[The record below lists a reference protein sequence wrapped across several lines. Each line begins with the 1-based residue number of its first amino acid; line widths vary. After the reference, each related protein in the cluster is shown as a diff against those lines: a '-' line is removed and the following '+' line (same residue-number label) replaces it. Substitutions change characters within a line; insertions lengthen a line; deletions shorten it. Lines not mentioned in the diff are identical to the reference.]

1 MSISF
6 VKIEIVIA
14 FLDKTFQSSYNF
26 LKLYCRRYRT
36 MGVELTIAD
45 SSVLTT
51 EEQADLSKRIDALIA
66 AHKNNRQE
74 INRLV
79 FESVSA
85 MTTGED
91 YERQLSN
98 KRGLR
103 RFFGAITG
111 SNKRLQDKINSS
123 RAAAQYATQCTLQK
137 LAEENLMTFDLITA
151 VNNKLNASM
160 TAVEGE
166 LNQVYAALI
175 QFFKQSRSDVLQ
187 LGQRVDRLEQNVNLL
202 NWQNS
207 IEYQMFNGVEYM
219 DLDDTAKIICL
230 VRDFYDITQGQW
242 TTMDLLL
249 LKSAMGTIG
258 ISPREKIDYYHFIQT
273 VSNNAQL
280 RSKLL
285 GEKQL
290 YGVPENYL
298 VPLLS
303 MKKLALLDNEEA
315 FIVGTVEESLT
326 DAGVPTDRQ
335 SIEGKL
341 LTKYMAQEAHVDLTT
356 QVPHYDLILELLFN
370 LQNAE
375 NSGILR
381 TQEEIKAF
389 EETAEQET
397 TEVPLDPE
405 DAEEIDTPV
414 DAAPTQASKVKSSEK
429 AVHPRPL
436 MIFSQIPIP
445 TIPIIKAPITAPSTE
460 PMPYLKIPELCERL
474 RDEARCD
481 TLRDASDCRD
491 KGQFDQEFT
500 CYQEVVRKAYDNTD
514 KGIAYN
520 NLAYMYDNG
529 DYVSADPYKAFEY
542 YLMAAKL
549 GNDIGKFNLGI
560 CYLTG
565 LGTEPNIEQGK
576 YWLGQIQKDSSI
588 NERAENILSHCFNQR
603 HDFTTPF
610 LGIYLPESKR
620 NDLDRCWKEENYIE
634 EIALYKKYMQGNS
647 DGRKALG
654 RKAISYNNMGYLYE
668 NGLGVPQDHTKA
680 FEYYY
685 EAANLGEAANLES
698 TTGKCNLAFCYLNG
712 IGVDR
717 DKEMAK
723 YWLKKVD
730 LSLGGRHKFLM
741 RYC

>member
-166 LNQVYAALI
+166 LNQVYAALL

-285 GEKQL
+285 GEKQI

-315 FIVGTVEESLT
+315 FIVGTVEESLA

-375 NSGILR
+375 NSGLLY
-381 TQEEIKAF
+381 TQEEIKAL
-389 EETAEQET
+389 EEAPDLTETAEQEAA
-397 TEVPLDPE
+397 EAPLDPE

-414 DAAPTQASKVKSSEK
+414 DAAPVQANS
-429 AVHPRPL
+429 
-436 MIFSQIPIP
+436 
-445 TIPIIKAPITAPSTE
+445 
-460 PMPYLKIPELCERL
+460 YLKIPELCERV
-474 RDEARCD
+474 RDGKNLSGI
-481 TLRDASDCRD
+481 LRDALSCRLR
-491 KGQFDQEFT
+491 GQFDQEFT

-542 YLMAAKL
+542 YRMAAEQ
-549 GNDIGKFNLGI
+549 GNDVGKFNLGI

-576 YWLGQIQKDSSI
+576 YWLGQIQEKDSSI
-588 NERAENILSHCFNQR
+588 NETAKNILSYCFNERQA
-603 HDFTTPF
+603 FSSVFSSIYIQIGNMLSTTLEPSKN
-610 LGIYLPESKR
+610 ESDELTRYQK
-620 NDLDRCWKEENYIE
+620 DKNYIG
-634 EIALYKKYMQGNS
+634 EINSYKKIIQGRAFPS
-647 DGRKALG
+647 SHKAF
-654 RKAISYNNMGYLYE
+654 SYNNMGYLYE
-668 NGLGVPQDHTKA
+668 NGLGVPQDHAKA

-685 EAANLGEAANLES
+685 EAANLEEATNLES
-698 TTGKCNLAFCYLNG
+698 STGKCNLAFCYLNG
-712 IGVDR
+712 IGVNR
-717 DKEMAK
+717 DKKMAK
-723 YWLKKVD
+723 YWLGKV
-730 LSLGGRHKFLM
+730 SSGARCEFLM

>member
-103 RFFGAITG
+103 RLFGSITG

-258 ISPREKIDYYHFIQT
+258 ISPREKIDYYYFIQT

-315 FIVGTVEESLT
+315 FIVGTVEESLA

-389 EETAEQET
+389 EETTEQET
-397 TEVPLDPE
+397 AEVPLDPE

-414 DAAPTQASKVKSSEK
+414 DAAPVQANS
-429 AVHPRPL
+429 
-436 MIFSQIPIP
+436 
-445 TIPIIKAPITAPSTE
+445 
-460 PMPYLKIPELCERL
+460 YLKIPELCERV
-474 RDEARCD
+474 RDGKNLSGI
-481 TLRDASDCRD
+481 LRDALSCRLR
-491 KGQFDQEFT
+491 GQFDQEFT
-500 CYQEVVRKAYDNTD
+500 CYQEVIRKAYDNTD

-542 YLMAAKL
+542 YHMAAEQ
-549 GNDIGKFNLGI
+549 GNDVGRFNLGI

-576 YWLGQIQKDSSI
+576 YWLGQIQEKDSSI
-588 NERAENILSHCFNQR
+588 NETAKNILSYGFNERQAFSSVSSGKYIR
-603 HDFTTPF
+603 MYNR
-610 LGIYLPESKR
+610 LSGILELSENESDELTRYQK
-620 NDLDRCWKEENYIE
+620 DKNYTG
-634 EIALYKKYMQGNS
+634 EINFYKKIIRDS
-647 DGRKALG
+647 TFSPSHKAF
-654 RKAISYNNMGYLYE
+654 SYNNMGYLYE
-668 NGLGVPQDHTKA
+668 NGLGVPQDHAKA

-685 EAANLGEAANLES
+685 EAAKLES
-698 TTGKCNLAFCYLNG
+698 STGKCNLGFCYLNG
-712 IGVDR
+712 IGVNR

-723 YWLKKVD
+723 YWLEKVGVD
-730 LSLGGRHKFLM
+730 DRCAFLM

>member
-1 MSISF
+1 
-6 VKIEIVIA
+6 
-14 FLDKTFQSSYNF
+14 
-26 LKLYCRRYRT
+26 

-103 RFFGAITG
+103 RFFGSITG

-166 LNQVYAALI
+166 LNQVYAALL

-326 DAGVPTDRQ
+326 DAGVPADRQ

-375 NSGILR
+375 NSGLLH
-381 TQEEIKAF
+381 TQEEIKAL
-389 EETAEQET
+389 EEAPDLTETAEQEAA
-397 TEVPLDPE
+397 EAPLDSE

-414 DAAPTQASKVKSSEK
+414 DAAPAQAN
-429 AVHPRPL
+429 
-436 MIFSQIPIP
+436 
-445 TIPIIKAPITAPSTE
+445 
-460 PMPYLKIPELCERL
+460 PYLKIPELCKRV
-474 RDEARCD
+474 RDGKNLSD
-481 TLRDASDCRD
+481 ILRDARACGLN
-491 KGQFDQEFT
+491 GQFDQEFA
-500 CYQEVVRKAYDNTD
+500 CYQKIIRKAYDNTD

-542 YLMAAKL
+542 YHMAAEQ
-549 GNDIGKFNLGI
+549 GNDVGKFNLGI

-603 HDFTTPF
+603 HDFNTIF
-610 LGIYLPESKR
+610 FGIYLPESER

-634 EIALYKKYMQGNS
+634 EIAIYKKYMQGNS
-647 DGRKALG
+647 DGRKAL
-654 RKAISYNNMGYLYE
+654 SYNNMGYLYE

-685 EAANLGEAANLES
+685 EAAKLEIHTGQCNLG
-698 TTGKCNLAFCYLNG
+698 FCYLNG

-730 LSLGGRHKFLM
+730 ISLGGRHKFLM

>member
-6 VKIEIVIA
+6 VKIKIVIA

-103 RFFGAITG
+103 RFFGSITG

-123 RAAAQYATQCTLQK
+123 RAAAQYTAQCTLQK

-166 LNQVYAALI
+166 LNQVYAVLL

-290 YGVPENYL
+290 YGIPENYL

-326 DAGVPTDRQ
+326 DAGVPADRQ

-381 TQEEIKAF
+381 TQEEIKAL
-389 EETAEQET
+389 EEAPDLTETAEQEAA
-397 TEVPLDPE
+397 EAPLDPE

-414 DAAPTQASKVKSSEK
+414 DAAPAQAN
-429 AVHPRPL
+429 
-436 MIFSQIPIP
+436 
-445 TIPIIKAPITAPSTE
+445 
-460 PMPYLKIPELCERL
+460 PYLKIPELCERV
-474 RDEARCD
+474 RDGKNLSGI
-481 TLRDASDCRD
+481 LRDALDCRFR
-491 KGQFDQEFT
+491 GQFDQEFT
-500 CYQEVVRKAYDNTD
+500 CYQEVIRKAYDNTD

-529 DYVSADPYKAFEY
+529 DHVSADPYKAFEY
-542 YLMAAKL
+542 YHMAAEQ
-549 GNDIGKFNLGI
+549 GNDVGKFNLGI

-576 YWLGQIQKDSSI
+576 YWLGQIQEKDSSI
-588 NERAENILSHCFNQR
+588 NETAKNILSYCFNEINRLTRFQK
-603 HDFTTPF
+603 D
-610 LGIYLPESKR
+610 
-620 NDLDRCWKEENYIE
+620 NNYIGLINFCKE
-634 EIALYKKYMQGNS
+634 VIQDSRSPYAT
-647 DGRKALG
+647 KAF
-654 RKAISYNNMGYLYE
+654 SYNTMGYLYE
-668 NGLGVPQDHTKA
+668 NGLAVPQDYTKA

-685 EAANLGEAANLES
+685 EAANLEETAKLANS
-698 TTGKCNLAFCYLNG
+698 TGQCNLAFCYLNG

-717 DKEMAK
+717 DKKMAK
-723 YWLKKVD
+723 YWLEKAG
-730 LSLGGRHKFLM
+730 SGARYKFLI

>member
-51 EEQADLSKRIDALIA
+51 EEQANLSKRIDALIA

-103 RFFGAITG
+103 RFFGSITG

-166 LNQVYAALI
+166 LNQVYAALL

-258 ISPREKIDYYHFIQT
+258 ISLREKIDYYHFIQT

-285 GEKQL
+285 GEKQI

-315 FIVGTVEESLT
+315 FIVGTVEESLA

-389 EETAEQET
+389 EETTEQEAA
-397 TEVPLDPE
+397 EAPLDPE

-414 DAAPTQASKVKSSEK
+414 DAAPAQAN
-429 AVHPRPL
+429 
-436 MIFSQIPIP
+436 
-445 TIPIIKAPITAPSTE
+445 
-460 PMPYLKIPELCERL
+460 PYLKIPELCERV
-474 RDEARCD
+474 RDGKNLSGI
-481 TLRDASDCRD
+481 LRDALDCRFR
-491 KGQFDQEFT
+491 GQFDQEFT

-520 NLAYMYDNG
+520 NLAYMYGSG

-542 YLMAAKL
+542 YEMAAKL

-576 YWLGQIQKDSSI
+576 YWLGQIQEDSSI
-588 NERAENILSHCFNQR
+588 NETAKNILSYCFNERQTFSSVSSDKYIR
-603 HDFTTPF
+603 MYNRFSAI
-610 LGIYLPESKR
+610 LELSENESDELTRYQK
-620 NDLDRCWKEENYIE
+620 DKNYIG
-634 EIALYKKYMQGNS
+634 EIDFYKKTIRDS
-647 DGRKALG
+647 TVSPSHKAF
-654 RKAISYNNMGYLYE
+654 SYNNMGYLYE
-668 NGLGVPQDHTKA
+668 NGLGVPQDHAKA

-685 EAANLGEAANLES
+685 EAAKLES
-698 TTGKCNLAFCYLNG
+698 STGKCNLGFCYLNG
-712 IGVDR
+712 IGVNR

-723 YWLKKVD
+723 YWLEKVGVD
-730 LSLGGRHKFLM
+730 DRCAFLM

>member
-36 MGVELTIAD
+36 MGVELAIAD

-103 RFFGAITG
+103 RLFGSITG

-123 RAAAQYATQCTLQK
+123 RAAAQYTAQCTLQK

-207 IEYQMFNGVEYM
+207 IEYQVFNGTEYI

-315 FIVGTVEESLT
+315 FIVGTIEESLT
-326 DAGVPTDRQ
+326 DAGVPADRQ

-356 QVPHYDLILELLFN
+356 QVPHYDLILEMLFN

-375 NSGILR
+375 NSGLLH
-381 TQEEIKAF
+381 TQENVDAL
-389 EETAEQET
+389 EEATNLAEA
-397 TEVPLDPE
+397 TEQKTEEAPLDSE

-414 DAAPTQASKVKSSEK
+414 DAASAQAS
-429 AVHPRPL
+429 
-436 MIFSQIPIP
+436 
-445 TIPIIKAPITAPSTE
+445 
-460 PMPYLKIPELCERL
+460 PYLKIPELCERL

-500 CYQEVVRKAYDNTD
+500 CYQEVIRKAYDNTD

-529 DYVSADPYKAFEY
+529 DYVSADPCKAFEY
-542 YLMAAKL
+542 YHMAAEQ

-576 YWLGQIQKDSSI
+576 YWLGQIQEKDSSI
-588 NERAENILSHCFNQR
+588 NETAENILSYCFNETNRLTRFQK
-603 HDFTTPF
+603 D
-610 LGIYLPESKR
+610 
-620 NDLDRCWKEENYIE
+620 NNYIGLINFCKE
-634 EIALYKKYMQGNS
+634 VIQDSRSPYAA
-647 DGRKALG
+647 KAF
-654 RKAISYNNMGYLYE
+654 SYNTMGYLYE
-668 NGLGVPQDHTKA
+668 NGLAVPQDYTKA

-685 EAANLGEAANLES
+685 EAANLEEAANLAS

-717 DKEMAK
+717 DKKMAK
-723 YWLKKVD
+723 YWLGKV
-730 LSLGGRHKFLM
+730 SSGARCEFLM

>member
-258 ISPREKIDYYHFIQT
+258 ISLREKIDYYHFIKT
-273 VSNNAQL
+273 V
-280 RSKLL
+280 
-285 GEKQL
+285 
-290 YGVPENYL
+290 
-298 VPLLS
+298 
-303 MKKLALLDNEEA
+303 
-315 FIVGTVEESLT
+315 
-326 DAGVPTDRQ
+326 
-335 SIEGKL
+335 
-341 LTKYMAQEAHVDLTT
+341 
-356 QVPHYDLILELLFN
+356 
-370 LQNAE
+370 
-375 NSGILR
+375 
-381 TQEEIKAF
+381 
-389 EETAEQET
+389 
-397 TEVPLDPE
+397 
-405 DAEEIDTPV
+405 
-414 DAAPTQASKVKSSEK
+414 
-429 AVHPRPL
+429 
-436 MIFSQIPIP
+436 
-445 TIPIIKAPITAPSTE
+445 
-460 PMPYLKIPELCERL
+460 
-474 RDEARCD
+474 
-481 TLRDASDCRD
+481 
-491 KGQFDQEFT
+491 
-500 CYQEVVRKAYDNTD
+500 
-514 KGIAYN
+514 
-520 NLAYMYDNG
+520 
-529 DYVSADPYKAFEY
+529 
-542 YLMAAKL
+542 
-549 GNDIGKFNLGI
+549 
-560 CYLTG
+560 
-565 LGTEPNIEQGK
+565 
-576 YWLGQIQKDSSI
+576 
-588 NERAENILSHCFNQR
+588 
-603 HDFTTPF
+603 
-610 LGIYLPESKR
+610 
-620 NDLDRCWKEENYIE
+620 
-634 EIALYKKYMQGNS
+634 
-647 DGRKALG
+647 
-654 RKAISYNNMGYLYE
+654 
-668 NGLGVPQDHTKA
+668 
-680 FEYYY
+680 
-685 EAANLGEAANLES
+685 
-698 TTGKCNLAFCYLNG
+698 
-712 IGVDR
+712 
-717 DKEMAK
+717 
-723 YWLKKVD
+723 
-730 LSLGGRHKFLM
+730 
-741 RYC
+741 

>member
-1 MSISF
+1 
-6 VKIEIVIA
+6 
-14 FLDKTFQSSYNF
+14 
-26 LKLYCRRYRT
+26 
-36 MGVELTIAD
+36 MGVELAIAD

-51 EEQADLSKRIDALIA
+51 EEQADLSKRIDALIT

-103 RFFGAITG
+103 RLFGSITG

-166 LNQVYAALI
+166 LNQVYAALL

-207 IEYQMFNGVEYM
+207 IEYQVFNGTEYI

-273 VSNNAQL
+273 VSSNAQL

-356 QVPHYDLILELLFN
+356 QVQHYDLILELLFN

-381 TQEEIKAF
+381 TQEEIKTF
-389 EETAEQET
+389 EETTEQEAA
-397 TEVPLDPE
+397 EVPLDPE
-405 DAEEIDTPV
+405 DVEEIDTPV
-414 DAAPTQASKVKSSEK
+414 DAAPVQANS
-429 AVHPRPL
+429 
-436 MIFSQIPIP
+436 
-445 TIPIIKAPITAPSTE
+445 
-460 PMPYLKIPELCERL
+460 YLKIPELCERV
-474 RDEARCD
+474 RDGKNLSGI
-481 TLRDASDCRD
+481 LRDALSCRLR
-491 KGQFDQEFT
+491 GQFDQEFT

-529 DYVSADPYKAFEY
+529 DYVSADPYRAFEY
-542 YLMAAKL
+542 YHMAAEQ
-549 GNDIGKFNLGI
+549 GNDVGRFNLGI

-576 YWLGQIQKDSSI
+576 YWLGQIQEKDSSI
-588 NERAENILSHCFNQR
+588 NETAENILSYCFNETNRLTRFQK
-603 HDFTTPF
+603 D
-610 LGIYLPESKR
+610 
-620 NDLDRCWKEENYIE
+620 NNYIGLINFCKE
-634 EIALYKKYMQGNS
+634 VIQDSRSPYAA
-647 DGRKALG
+647 KAF
-654 RKAISYNNMGYLYE
+654 SYNTMGYLYE
-668 NGLGVPQDHTKA
+668 NGLAVPQDYTKA

-685 EAANLGEAANLES
+685 EAANLAS

-717 DKEMAK
+717 DKKMAK
-723 YWLKKVD
+723 YWLGKV
-730 LSLGGRHKFLM
+730 SSGARCEFLM

>member
-1 MSISF
+1 
-6 VKIEIVIA
+6 
-14 FLDKTFQSSYNF
+14 
-26 LKLYCRRYRT
+26 
-36 MGVELTIAD
+36 
-45 SSVLTT
+45 
-51 EEQADLSKRIDALIA
+51 
-66 AHKNNRQE
+66 
-74 INRLV
+74 
-79 FESVSA
+79 
-85 MTTGED
+85 
-91 YERQLSN
+91 
-98 KRGLR
+98 
-103 RFFGAITG
+103 
-111 SNKRLQDKINSS
+111 
-123 RAAAQYATQCTLQK
+123 
-137 LAEENLMTFDLITA
+137 
-151 VNNKLNASM
+151 
-160 TAVEGE
+160 
-166 LNQVYAALI
+166 
-175 QFFKQSRSDVLQ
+175 
-187 LGQRVDRLEQNVNLL
+187 
-202 NWQNS
+202 
-207 IEYQMFNGVEYM
+207 M

-285 GEKQL
+285 GEKQI

-326 DAGVPTDRQ
+326 DAGVPADRQ

-389 EETAEQET
+389 EETTEQET
-397 TEVPLDPE
+397 AEVPLDPE

-414 DAAPTQASKVKSSEK
+414 DAAPVQANS
-429 AVHPRPL
+429 
-436 MIFSQIPIP
+436 
-445 TIPIIKAPITAPSTE
+445 
-460 PMPYLKIPELCERL
+460 YLKIPELCERV
-474 RDEARCD
+474 RDGKNLSGI
-481 TLRDASDCRD
+481 LRDALSCRLR
-491 KGQFDQEFT
+491 GQFDQEFT

-542 YLMAAKL
+542 YRMAAEQ
-549 GNDIGKFNLGI
+549 GNDVGKFNLGI

-565 LGTEPNIEQGK
+565 LGTEPNIKQGK
-576 YWLGQIQKDSSI
+576 YWLGQIQEKDSSI
-588 NERAENILSHCFNQR
+588 NETAENILSYCFNETNRLTRFQK
-603 HDFTTPF
+603 D
-610 LGIYLPESKR
+610 
-620 NDLDRCWKEENYIE
+620 NNYIGLINFCKE
-634 EIALYKKYMQGNS
+634 VIQDSRSPYVA
-647 DGRKALG
+647 KAF
-654 RKAISYNNMGYLYE
+654 SYNTMGYLYE
-668 NGLGVPQDHTKA
+668 NGLAVPQDYTKA

-685 EAANLGEAANLES
+685 EAANLEEAANLAS

-717 DKEMAK
+717 DKKMAK
-723 YWLKKVD
+723 YWLGKV
-730 LSLGGRHKFLM
+730 SSGARCEFLM

>member
-1 MSISF
+1 
-6 VKIEIVIA
+6 
-14 FLDKTFQSSYNF
+14 
-26 LKLYCRRYRT
+26 

-103 RFFGAITG
+103 RFFGSITG

-123 RAAAQYATQCTLQK
+123 RAAAQYTAQCTLQK

-166 LNQVYAALI
+166 LNQVYAALL

-290 YGVPENYL
+290 YGIPENYL

-326 DAGVPTDRQ
+326 DAGVPADRQ

-381 TQEEIKAF
+381 TQEEIKAL
-389 EETAEQET
+389 EEAPDLTETAEQEAA
-397 TEVPLDPE
+397 EAPLDPE

-414 DAAPTQASKVKSSEK
+414 DAAPAQAN
-429 AVHPRPL
+429 
-436 MIFSQIPIP
+436 
-445 TIPIIKAPITAPSTE
+445 
-460 PMPYLKIPELCERL
+460 PYLKIPELCERV
-474 RDEARCD
+474 RDGKNLSGI
-481 TLRDASDCRD
+481 LRDALDCRFR
-491 KGQFDQEFT
+491 GQFDQEFT
-500 CYQEVVRKAYDNTD
+500 CYQEVIRKAYDNTD

-529 DYVSADPYKAFEY
+529 DHVSADPYKAFEY
-542 YLMAAKL
+542 YRMAAEQ
-549 GNDIGKFNLGI
+549 GNDVGKFNLGI

-576 YWLGQIQKDSSI
+576 YWLGQIQEDSSI
-588 NERAENILSHCFNQR
+588 NETAKNILSYCFNGRQTFSSVSSDKYIR
-603 HDFTTPF
+603 MYNRLSAT
-610 LGIYLPESKR
+610 LELSENES
-620 NDLDRCWKEENYIE
+620 EELTRYQKDKNYIE
-634 EIALYKKYMQGNS
+634 EINFYKKIIQDS
-647 DGRKALG
+647 ASTSSHE
-654 RKAISYNNMGYLYE
+654 AFSYNNMGYLYE
-668 NGLGVPQDHTKA
+668 NGLGVPQDYTKA

-685 EAANLGEAANLES
+685 EAAKLES
-698 TTGKCNLAFCYLNG
+698 STGKCNLGFCYLNG

-723 YWLKKVD
+723 YWLEKVCID
-730 LSLGGRHKFLM
+730 DRCEFLM

>member
-36 MGVELTIAD
+36 MGVELAIAD

-103 RFFGAITG
+103 RLFGSITG

-123 RAAAQYATQCTLQK
+123 RAAAQYTAQCTLQK

-207 IEYQMFNGVEYM
+207 IEYQVFNGTEYI

-285 GEKQL
+285 GKKQL

-315 FIVGTVEESLT
+315 FIVGTVEESLA

-389 EETAEQET
+389 EETTEQET
-397 TEVPLDPE
+397 AEVPLDPE

-414 DAAPTQASKVKSSEK
+414 DAAPVQANS
-429 AVHPRPL
+429 
-436 MIFSQIPIP
+436 
-445 TIPIIKAPITAPSTE
+445 
-460 PMPYLKIPELCERL
+460 YLKIPELCERV
-474 RDEARCD
+474 RDGKNLSGI
-481 TLRDASDCRD
+481 LRDALSCRLR
-491 KGQFDQEFT
+491 GQFDQEFT
-500 CYQEVVRKAYDNTD
+500 CYQEVIRKAYDNTD

-529 DYVSADPYKAFEY
+529 DHVSADPYKAFEY
-542 YLMAAKL
+542 YHMAAEQ
-549 GNDIGKFNLGI
+549 GNDVGKFNLGI
-560 CYLTG
+560 CYLNG
-565 LGTEPNIEQGK
+565 LGTESNIEQGK
-576 YWLGQIQKDSSI
+576 YWLGQIQEDSSI
-588 NERAENILSHCFNQR
+588 NETAKNILSYCFNERQA
-603 HDFTTPF
+603 FSSVF
-610 LGIYLPESKR
+610 SSIYIQIGNMLSATLEPSKNESDELTRYQK
-620 NDLDRCWKEENYIE
+620 DKNYIG
-634 EIALYKKYMQGNS
+634 EINSYKK
-647 DGRKALG
+647 
-654 RKAISYNNMGYLYE
+654 
-668 NGLGVPQDHTKA
+668 
-680 FEYYY
+680 
-685 EAANLGEAANLES
+685 
-698 TTGKCNLAFCYLNG
+698 
-712 IGVDR
+712 
-717 DKEMAK
+717 
-723 YWLKKVD
+723 
-730 LSLGGRHKFLM
+730 
-741 RYC
+741 

>member
-1 MSISF
+1 
-6 VKIEIVIA
+6 
-14 FLDKTFQSSYNF
+14 
-26 LKLYCRRYRT
+26 

-103 RFFGAITG
+103 RLFGSITG

-123 RAAAQYATQCTLQK
+123 RAAAQYTAQCTLQK

-207 IEYQMFNGVEYM
+207 IEYQVFNGTEYI

-315 FIVGTVEESLT
+315 FIVGTIEESLT
-326 DAGVPTDRQ
+326 DAGVPADRQ

-356 QVPHYDLILELLFN
+356 QVPHYDLILEMLFN

-375 NSGILR
+375 NSGLLH
-381 TQEEIKAF
+381 TQENVDAL
-389 EETAEQET
+389 EEATNLAEA
-397 TEVPLDPE
+397 TEQKTEEAPLDSE

-414 DAAPTQASKVKSSEK
+414 DAASAQAS
-429 AVHPRPL
+429 
-436 MIFSQIPIP
+436 
-445 TIPIIKAPITAPSTE
+445 
-460 PMPYLKIPELCERL
+460 PYLKIPELCERL

-500 CYQEVVRKAYDNTD
+500 CYQEVIRKAYDNTD

-542 YLMAAKL
+542 YRMAAEQ
-549 GNDIGKFNLGI
+549 GNDVGKFNLGI

-576 YWLGQIQKDSSI
+576 YWLGQIQEKDSSI
-588 NERAENILSHCFNQR
+588 NETAENILSYCFNETNRLTRFQK
-603 HDFTTPF
+603 D
-610 LGIYLPESKR
+610 
-620 NDLDRCWKEENYIE
+620 NNYIGLINFCKE
-634 EIALYKKYMQGNS
+634 VIQDSRSPYAA
-647 DGRKALG
+647 KAF
-654 RKAISYNNMGYLYE
+654 SYNTMGYLYE
-668 NGLGVPQDHTKA
+668 NGLAVPQDYTKA

-685 EAANLGEAANLES
+685 EAANLEEAANLAS

-717 DKEMAK
+717 DKKMAK
-723 YWLKKVD
+723 YWLGKV
-730 LSLGGRHKFLM
+730 SSGARCEFLM

>member
-91 YERQLSN
+91 YERQLLN

-166 LNQVYAALI
+166 LNQVYAALL

-381 TQEEIKAF
+381 TQEEIKAL
-389 EETAEQET
+389 EEAPDLTETAEQEAA
-397 TEVPLDPE
+397 EAPLDPE

-414 DAAPTQASKVKSSEK
+414 DAAPAQAN
-429 AVHPRPL
+429 
-436 MIFSQIPIP
+436 
-445 TIPIIKAPITAPSTE
+445 
-460 PMPYLKIPELCERL
+460 PYLKIPELCKRV
-474 RDEARCD
+474 RDGKNLSD
-481 TLRDASDCRD
+481 ILRDARACGLN
-491 KGQFDQEFT
+491 GQFDQEFA
-500 CYQEVVRKAYDNTD
+500 CYQKIIRKAYDNTD

-529 DYVSADPYKAFEY
+529 DHVSADPYKAFEY
-542 YLMAAKL
+542 YHMAAEQ
-549 GNDIGKFNLGI
+549 GNDVGKFNLGI

-576 YWLGQIQKDSSI
+576 YWLGQIQEDSSI
-588 NERAENILSHCFNQR
+588 NETAKNILRYCFNGRQVET
-603 HDFTTPF
+603 FS
-610 LGIYLPESKR
+610 GIRCSLLSEDER
-620 NDLDRCWKEENYIE
+620 NELTRYQKDKNYID
-634 EIALYKKYMQGNS
+634 EIRFYKKIIQDS
-647 DGRKALG
+647 TSWSFRKAF
-654 RKAISYNNMGYLYE
+654 SYNQMGYLYE
-668 NGLGVPQDHTKA
+668 NGLGIPQDHTKA

-685 EAANLGEAANLES
+685 EAAKLENS
-698 TTGKCNLAFCYLNG
+698 TGKCNLAFCYLNG

-723 YWLKKVD
+723 YWLRKIMYGARRD
-730 LSLGGRHKFLM
+730 FLM

>member
-36 MGVELTIAD
+36 MGVELAIAD

-51 EEQADLSKRIDALIA
+51 EERADLSKRIDALIA

-103 RFFGAITG
+103 RFFGSITG

-207 IEYQMFNGVEYM
+207 IEYQVFNGTEYI

-315 FIVGTVEESLT
+315 FIVGTVEESLA

-375 NSGILR
+375 NSGLLH
-381 TQEEIKAF
+381 TQEEIKAL
-389 EETAEQET
+389 EEAPDLTETAEQEAA
-397 TEVPLDPE
+397 EAPLDPE

-414 DAAPTQASKVKSSEK
+414 DAAPVQAN
-429 AVHPRPL
+429 
-436 MIFSQIPIP
+436 
-445 TIPIIKAPITAPSTE
+445 
-460 PMPYLKIPELCERL
+460 PYLKIPELCKRV
-474 RDEARCD
+474 RDGKNLSD
-481 TLRDASDCRD
+481 ILRDALSCRLR
-491 KGQFDQEFT
+491 GQFDQEFT

-529 DYVSADPYKAFEY
+529 DHVSADPYKAFEY
-542 YLMAAKL
+542 YHMAAEQ
-549 GNDIGKFNLGI
+549 GNDVGKFNLGI

-576 YWLGQIQKDSSI
+576 YWLGQIQEDSSI
-588 NERAENILSHCFNQR
+588 NETAKNILRYCFNGRQVET
-603 HDFTTPF
+603 FS
-610 LGIYLPESKR
+610 GIRCSILSEDER
-620 NDLDRCWKEENYIE
+620 NELTRYQKDKNYID
-634 EIALYKKYMQGNS
+634 EIRFYKKIIQDS
-647 DGRKALG
+647 TSWSFRKAF
-654 RKAISYNNMGYLYE
+654 SYNQMGYLYE

-685 EAANLGEAANLES
+685 EAAKLENS
-698 TTGKCNLAFCYLNG
+698 TGKCNLAFCYLNG

-723 YWLKKVD
+723 YWLRKII
-730 LSLGGRHKFLM
+730 LGARRDFLM

>member
-1 MSISF
+1 
-6 VKIEIVIA
+6 
-14 FLDKTFQSSYNF
+14 
-26 LKLYCRRYRT
+26 
-36 MGVELTIAD
+36 MGVELAIAD

-103 RFFGAITG
+103 RLFGSITG

-123 RAAAQYATQCTLQK
+123 RAAAQYTAQCTLQK

-207 IEYQMFNGVEYM
+207 IEYQVFNGTEYI

-315 FIVGTVEESLT
+315 FIVGTIEESLT
-326 DAGVPTDRQ
+326 DAGVPADRQ

-356 QVPHYDLILELLFN
+356 QVPHYDLILEMLFN

-375 NSGILR
+375 NSGLLH
-381 TQEEIKAF
+381 TQENVDAL
-389 EETAEQET
+389 EEATNLAEA
-397 TEVPLDPE
+397 TEQKTEEAPLDSE

-414 DAAPTQASKVKSSEK
+414 DAASAQAS
-429 AVHPRPL
+429 
-436 MIFSQIPIP
+436 
-445 TIPIIKAPITAPSTE
+445 
-460 PMPYLKIPELCERL
+460 PYLKIPELCERL

-500 CYQEVVRKAYDNTD
+500 CYQEVIRKAYDNTD

-529 DYVSADPYKAFEY
+529 DYVSADPCKAFEY
-542 YLMAAKL
+542 YHMAAEQ

-576 YWLGQIQKDSSI
+576 YWLGQIQEKDSSI
-588 NERAENILSHCFNQR
+588 NETAENILSYCFNETNRLTRFQK
-603 HDFTTPF
+603 D
-610 LGIYLPESKR
+610 
-620 NDLDRCWKEENYIE
+620 NNYIGLINFCKE
-634 EIALYKKYMQGNS
+634 VIQDSRSPYAA
-647 DGRKALG
+647 KAF
-654 RKAISYNNMGYLYE
+654 SYNTMGYLYE
-668 NGLGVPQDHTKA
+668 NGLAVPQDYTKA

-685 EAANLGEAANLES
+685 EAANLEEAANLAS

-717 DKEMAK
+717 DKKMAK
-723 YWLKKVD
+723 YWLGKV
-730 LSLGGRHKFLM
+730 SSGARCEFLM

>member
-1 MSISF
+1 
-6 VKIEIVIA
+6 
-14 FLDKTFQSSYNF
+14 
-26 LKLYCRRYRT
+26 

-103 RFFGAITG
+103 RLFGSITG

-123 RAAAQYATQCTLQK
+123 RAAAQYTAQCTLQK

-166 LNQVYAALI
+166 LNQVYAALL

-207 IEYQMFNGVEYM
+207 IEYQVFNGTEYI

-230 VRDFYDITQGQW
+230 VRAFYDITQGQW

-315 FIVGTVEESLT
+315 FIVGTIEESLT
-326 DAGVPTDRQ
+326 DAGVPADRQ

-375 NSGILR
+375 NSGLLH
-381 TQEEIKAF
+381 TQEEIKAL
-389 EETAEQET
+389 EEAPDLTETAEQEAA
-397 TEVPLDPE
+397 EAPLDPE
-405 DAEEIDTPV
+405 DAEEVNTPV
-414 DAAPTQASKVKSSEK
+414 DEAPAQAS
-429 AVHPRPL
+429 
-436 MIFSQIPIP
+436 
-445 TIPIIKAPITAPSTE
+445 
-460 PMPYLKIPELCERL
+460 PYLKIPELCKRV
-474 RDEARCD
+474 RDGKNISGI
-481 TLRDASDCRD
+481 LRDALSCRLR
-491 KGQFDQEFT
+491 GQFDQEFT

-514 KGIAYN
+514 KGTAYN
-520 NLAYMYDNG
+520 NLAYMYGSG

-542 YLMAAKL
+542 YEMAAKL

-603 HDFTTPF
+603 DNLNSLFTIGLFAST
-610 LGIYLPESKR
+610 R
-620 NDLDRCWKEENYIE
+620 NDLNRCWKDENYIE
-634 EIALYKKYMQGNS
+634 EIAFYKTDMQGNS
-647 DGRKALG
+647 DIRKAL
-654 RKAISYNNMGYLYE
+654 SYNNMGYLYE

-685 EAANLGEAANLES
+685 EAAKLNNI
-698 TTGKCNLAFCYLNG
+698 TGKCNLGFCYLNG
-712 IGVDR
+712 IGVNR

-723 YWLKKVD
+723 YWLGKVGFGARCD
-730 LSLGGRHKFLM
+730 FLM

>member
-1 MSISF
+1 
-6 VKIEIVIA
+6 
-14 FLDKTFQSSYNF
+14 
-26 LKLYCRRYRT
+26 

-166 LNQVYAALI
+166 LNQVYAALL

-290 YGVPENYL
+290 YGIPENYL

-389 EETAEQET
+389 EETTEQET
-397 TEVPLDPE
+397 AEVPLDPE

-414 DAAPTQASKVKSSEK
+414 DAAPVQANS
-429 AVHPRPL
+429 
-436 MIFSQIPIP
+436 
-445 TIPIIKAPITAPSTE
+445 
-460 PMPYLKIPELCERL
+460 YLKIPELCERV
-474 RDEARCD
+474 RDGKNLSGI
-481 TLRDASDCRD
+481 LRDALSCRLR
-491 KGQFDQEFT
+491 GQFDQEFT

-542 YLMAAKL
+542 YRMAAEQ
-549 GNDIGKFNLGI
+549 GNDVGKFNLGI

-576 YWLGQIQKDSSI
+576 YWLGQIQEKDSSI
-588 NERAENILSHCFNQR
+588 NETAKNILSYGFNERQAFSSVSSGKYIR
-603 HDFTTPF
+603 MYNR
-610 LGIYLPESKR
+610 LSGILELSENESDELTRYQK
-620 NDLDRCWKEENYIE
+620 DKNYTG
-634 EIALYKKYMQGNS
+634 EINFYKKTIRDS
-647 DGRKALG
+647 TVSPSHKAF
-654 RKAISYNNMGYLYE
+654 SYNNMGYLYE
-668 NGLGVPQDHTKA
+668 NGLGVPQDHAKA

-685 EAANLGEAANLES
+685 EAAKLES
-698 TTGKCNLAFCYLNG
+698 STGKCNLGFCYLNG
-712 IGVDR
+712 IGVNR

-723 YWLKKVD
+723 YWLEKVGVD
-730 LSLGGRHKFLM
+730 DRCAFLM

>member
-103 RFFGAITG
+103 RLFGSITG

-166 LNQVYAALI
+166 LNQVYAALL

-187 LGQRVDRLEQNVNLL
+187 LGQRIDRLEQNVNLL

-258 ISPREKIDYYHFIQT
+258 ISPRKKIDYYHFIQT

-285 GEKQL
+285 GEKQI

-375 NSGILR
+375 NSGLLH
-381 TQEEIKAF
+381 TQEEIKAL
-389 EETAEQET
+389 EEAPDLTETAEQEAA
-397 TEVPLDPE
+397 EAPLDPE

-414 DAAPTQASKVKSSEK
+414 DAAPVQAN
-429 AVHPRPL
+429 
-436 MIFSQIPIP
+436 
-445 TIPIIKAPITAPSTE
+445 
-460 PMPYLKIPELCERL
+460 PYLKIPELCKRV
-474 RDEARCD
+474 RDGKNLSD
-481 TLRDASDCRD
+481 ILRDALSCRLR
-491 KGQFDQEFT
+491 GQFDQEFT

-529 DYVSADPYKAFEY
+529 DHVSADPYKAFEY
-542 YLMAAKL
+542 YRMAAEQ
-549 GNDIGKFNLGI
+549 GNDVGKFNLGI

-576 YWLGQIQKDSSI
+576 YWLGQIQEKDSSI
-588 NERAENILSHCFNQR
+588 NETAENILSYCFNETNRLTRFQK
-603 HDFTTPF
+603 D
-610 LGIYLPESKR
+610 
-620 NDLDRCWKEENYIE
+620 NNYIGLINFCKE
-634 EIALYKKYMQGNS
+634 VIQDSRSPYAA
-647 DGRKALG
+647 KAF
-654 RKAISYNNMGYLYE
+654 SYNTMGYLYE
-668 NGLGVPQDHTKA
+668 NGLAVPQDYTKA

-685 EAANLGEAANLES
+685 EAANLEEAANLAS

-717 DKEMAK
+717 DKKMAK
-723 YWLKKVD
+723 YWLGKV
-730 LSLGGRHKFLM
+730 SSGARCEFLM

>member
-1 MSISF
+1 
-6 VKIEIVIA
+6 
-14 FLDKTFQSSYNF
+14 
-26 LKLYCRRYRT
+26 
-36 MGVELTIAD
+36 MGVELAIAD

-51 EEQADLSKRIDALIA
+51 EEQTDLSKRIDALIA

-273 VSNNAQL
+273 VSSNAQL

-315 FIVGTVEESLT
+315 FVVGTVEESLT
-326 DAGVPTDRQ
+326 DAGVPADRQ

-389 EETAEQET
+389 EETTEQET
-397 TEVPLDPE
+397 AEVPLDP
-405 DAEEIDTPV
+405 EEIDTPV
-414 DAAPTQASKVKSSEK
+414 DAAPVQANS
-429 AVHPRPL
+429 
-436 MIFSQIPIP
+436 
-445 TIPIIKAPITAPSTE
+445 
-460 PMPYLKIPELCERL
+460 YLKIPELCERV
-474 RDEARCD
+474 RDGKNLSGI
-481 TLRDASDCRD
+481 LRDALSCRLR
-491 KGQFDQEFT
+491 GQFDQEFT

-542 YLMAAKL
+542 YRMAAEQ
-549 GNDIGKFNLGI
+549 GNDVGKFNLGI

-717 DKEMAK
+717 DKKMAK
-723 YWLKKVD
+723 YWLEKVGVD
-730 LSLGGRHKFLM
+730 DRCEFLM

>member
-1 MSISF
+1 
-6 VKIEIVIA
+6 
-14 FLDKTFQSSYNF
+14 
-26 LKLYCRRYRT
+26 

-103 RFFGAITG
+103 RLFGAITG

-166 LNQVYAALI
+166 LNQVYAALL

-258 ISPREKIDYYHFIQT
+258 ISLREKIDYYHFIQT

-285 GEKQL
+285 GEKQI

-315 FIVGTVEESLT
+315 FIVGTVEESLA
-326 DAGVPTDRQ
+326 DAGVPADRQ

-381 TQEEIKAF
+381 TQEEIKAL
-389 EETAEQET
+389 EEAPDLTETAEQEAA
-397 TEVPLDPE
+397 EAPLDPE

-414 DAAPTQASKVKSSEK
+414 DAASAQAS
-429 AVHPRPL
+429 
-436 MIFSQIPIP
+436 
-445 TIPIIKAPITAPSTE
+445 
-460 PMPYLKIPELCERL
+460 PYLKIPELCERL

-500 CYQEVVRKAYDNTD
+500 CYHEVIRKAYDNTD

-529 DYVSADPYKAFEY
+529 DYVSADPCKAFEY
-542 YLMAAKL
+542 YHMAAEQ
-549 GNDIGKFNLGI
+549 GNDVGKFNLGI

-685 EAANLGEAANLES
+685 EAANLES

>member
-1 MSISF
+1 
-6 VKIEIVIA
+6 
-14 FLDKTFQSSYNF
+14 
-26 LKLYCRRYRT
+26 

-285 GEKQL
+285 GEK
-290 YGVPENYL
+290 
-298 VPLLS
+298 
-303 MKKLALLDNEEA
+303 
-315 FIVGTVEESLT
+315 
-326 DAGVPTDRQ
+326 
-335 SIEGKL
+335 
-341 LTKYMAQEAHVDLTT
+341 
-356 QVPHYDLILELLFN
+356 
-370 LQNAE
+370 
-375 NSGILR
+375 
-381 TQEEIKAF
+381 
-389 EETAEQET
+389 
-397 TEVPLDPE
+397 
-405 DAEEIDTPV
+405 
-414 DAAPTQASKVKSSEK
+414 
-429 AVHPRPL
+429 
-436 MIFSQIPIP
+436 
-445 TIPIIKAPITAPSTE
+445 
-460 PMPYLKIPELCERL
+460 
-474 RDEARCD
+474 
-481 TLRDASDCRD
+481 
-491 KGQFDQEFT
+491 
-500 CYQEVVRKAYDNTD
+500 
-514 KGIAYN
+514 
-520 NLAYMYDNG
+520 
-529 DYVSADPYKAFEY
+529 
-542 YLMAAKL
+542 
-549 GNDIGKFNLGI
+549 
-560 CYLTG
+560 
-565 LGTEPNIEQGK
+565 
-576 YWLGQIQKDSSI
+576 
-588 NERAENILSHCFNQR
+588 
-603 HDFTTPF
+603 
-610 LGIYLPESKR
+610 
-620 NDLDRCWKEENYIE
+620 
-634 EIALYKKYMQGNS
+634 
-647 DGRKALG
+647 
-654 RKAISYNNMGYLYE
+654 
-668 NGLGVPQDHTKA
+668 
-680 FEYYY
+680 
-685 EAANLGEAANLES
+685 
-698 TTGKCNLAFCYLNG
+698 
-712 IGVDR
+712 
-717 DKEMAK
+717 
-723 YWLKKVD
+723 
-730 LSLGGRHKFLM
+730 
-741 RYC
+741 

>member
-1 MSISF
+1 
-6 VKIEIVIA
+6 
-14 FLDKTFQSSYNF
+14 
-26 LKLYCRRYRT
+26 

-103 RFFGAITG
+103 RLFGAITG

-166 LNQVYAALI
+166 LNQVYVALL

-315 FIVGTVEESLT
+315 FIVGTIEESLT
-326 DAGVPTDRQ
+326 DAGVPADRQ

-381 TQEEIKAF
+381 TQEEIKAL
-389 EETAEQET
+389 EEAPDLTETAEQEAV
-397 TEVPLDPE
+397 EAPLDPE
-405 DAEEIDTPV
+405 GAEEVDNPV
-414 DAAPTQASKVKSSEK
+414 DAAPAQAN
-429 AVHPRPL
+429 
-436 MIFSQIPIP
+436 
-445 TIPIIKAPITAPSTE
+445 
-460 PMPYLKIPELCERL
+460 PYLKIPELCERV
-474 RDEARCD
+474 RDGKNLSGI
-481 TLRDASDCRD
+481 LRDALDCRFR
-491 KGQFDQEFT
+491 GQFDQEFT

-529 DYVSADPYKAFEY
+529 DHVSADPYKAFEY
-542 YLMAAKL
+542 YHMAAEQ
-549 GNDIGKFNLGI
+549 GNDVGKFNLGI

-576 YWLGQIQKDSSI
+576 YWLGQIQEKDSSI
-588 NERAENILSHCFNQR
+588 NETAKNILSYCFNERQIFSS
-603 HDFTTPF
+603 DKYILNVF
-610 LGIYLPESKR
+610 LAIPVLSENKSDELIRDELIRYQK
-620 NDLDRCWKEENYIE
+620 NKNYIG
-634 EIALYKKYMQGNS
+634 EIDLYKKTIRDS
-647 DGRKALG
+647 TVSPSHKAF
-654 RKAISYNNMGYLYE
+654 SYNNMGYLYE
-668 NGLGVPQDHTKA
+668 NGLGVPQDHAKA

-685 EAANLGEAANLES
+685 EAANLEN

-717 DKEMAK
+717 DKKMAK
-723 YWLKKVD
+723 YWLGKVSSSARRD
-730 LSLGGRHKFLM
+730 FLM

>member
-1 MSISF
+1 
-6 VKIEIVIA
+6 
-14 FLDKTFQSSYNF
+14 
-26 LKLYCRRYRT
+26 
-36 MGVELTIAD
+36 
-45 SSVLTT
+45 
-51 EEQADLSKRIDALIA
+51 
-66 AHKNNRQE
+66 
-74 INRLV
+74 
-79 FESVSA
+79 
-85 MTTGED
+85 
-91 YERQLSN
+91 
-98 KRGLR
+98 
-103 RFFGAITG
+103 
-111 SNKRLQDKINSS
+111 
-123 RAAAQYATQCTLQK
+123 
-137 LAEENLMTFDLITA
+137 
-151 VNNKLNASM
+151 
-160 TAVEGE
+160 
-166 LNQVYAALI
+166 
-175 QFFKQSRSDVLQ
+175 
-187 LGQRVDRLEQNVNLL
+187 
-202 NWQNS
+202 
-207 IEYQMFNGVEYM
+207 
-219 DLDDTAKIICL
+219 
-230 VRDFYDITQGQW
+230 
-242 TTMDLLL
+242 MDLLL

-285 GEKQL
+285 GEKQI

-315 FIVGTVEESLT
+315 FIVGTVEESLA

-389 EETAEQET
+389 EETTEQET
-397 TEVPLDPE
+397 AEVPLDPE

-414 DAAPTQASKVKSSEK
+414 DAEPAQAN
-429 AVHPRPL
+429 
-436 MIFSQIPIP
+436 
-445 TIPIIKAPITAPSTE
+445 
-460 PMPYLKIPELCERL
+460 PYLKIPELCERV
-474 RDEARCD
+474 RDGKNLSGI
-481 TLRDASDCRD
+481 LRDALDCRFR
-491 KGQFDQEFT
+491 GQFDQEFT

-529 DYVSADPYKAFEY
+529 DHVSADPYKAFEY
-542 YLMAAKL
+542 YRMAAEQ
-549 GNDIGKFNLGI
+549 GNDVGKFNLGI

-576 YWLGQIQKDSSI
+576 YWLGQIQEDSSI
-588 NERAENILSHCFNQR
+588 NETAKNILSYCFNERQTFSSVSSDKYIR
-603 HDFTTPF
+603 MYNRFSAI
-610 LGIYLPESKR
+610 LELSENESDELTRYQK
-620 NDLDRCWKEENYIE
+620 DKNYIG
-634 EIALYKKYMQGNS
+634 EIDFYKKTIRDS
-647 DGRKALG
+647 TVSPSHKAF
-654 RKAISYNNMGYLYE
+654 SYNTMGYLYE
-668 NGLGVPQDHTKA
+668 NGLAVPQDYTKA

-685 EAANLGEAANLES
+685 EAANLEEAANLAS

-717 DKEMAK
+717 DKKMAK
-723 YWLKKVD
+723 YWLGKV
-730 LSLGGRHKFLM
+730 SSGARCEFLM

>member
-6 VKIEIVIA
+6 VKIEIMIA

-103 RFFGAITG
+103 RLFGSITG

-326 DAGVPTDRQ
+326 DAGVPADRQ

-356 QVPHYDLILELLFN
+356 QVPHYNLILELLFN

-381 TQEEIKAF
+381 TQEEIKAL
-389 EETAEQET
+389 EEAPDLTETAEQEAA
-397 TEVPLDPE
+397 EAPLDPE

-414 DAAPTQASKVKSSEK
+414 DAAPVQAN
-429 AVHPRPL
+429 
-436 MIFSQIPIP
+436 
-445 TIPIIKAPITAPSTE
+445 
-460 PMPYLKIPELCERL
+460 PYLKIPELCKRV
-474 RDEARCD
+474 RDGKNLSD
-481 TLRDASDCRD
+481 ILRDARACGLN
-491 KGQFDQEFT
+491 GQFDQEFA
-500 CYQEVVRKAYDNTD
+500 CYQKIIRKAYDNTD

-542 YLMAAKL
+542 YHMAAEQ
-549 GNDIGKFNLGI
+549 GNDVGKFNLGI

-576 YWLGQIQKDSSI
+576 YWLGQIQEDSSI
-588 NERAENILSHCFNQR
+588 NETAKNILRYCFNGRQVET
-603 HDFTTPF
+603 FS
-610 LGIYLPESKR
+610 GIRCSILSEDER
-620 NDLDRCWKEENYIE
+620 NELTRYQKDKNYID
-634 EIALYKKYMQGNS
+634 EIRFYKKIIQDS
-647 DGRKALG
+647 TSWSFRKAF
-654 RKAISYNNMGYLYE
+654 SYNQMGYLYE

-685 EAANLGEAANLES
+685 EAAKLENS
-698 TTGKCNLAFCYLNG
+698 TGKCNLAFCYLNG

-723 YWLKKVD
+723 YWLRKII
-730 LSLGGRHKFLM
+730 LGARRNFLM

>member
-103 RFFGAITG
+103 RLFGAITG

-166 LNQVYAALI
+166 LNQVYAAPL

-273 VSNNAQL
+273 VSSNAQL

-381 TQEEIKAF
+381 TQEEIKAL
-389 EETAEQET
+389 EEAPDLTETAEQEAA
-397 TEVPLDPE
+397 EAPLDPE
-405 DAEEIDTPV
+405 EAEEIDTPV
-414 DAAPTQASKVKSSEK
+414 DAAPAQAN
-429 AVHPRPL
+429 
-436 MIFSQIPIP
+436 
-445 TIPIIKAPITAPSTE
+445 
-460 PMPYLKIPELCERL
+460 PYLKIPELCERV
-474 RDEARCD
+474 RDGKNLSGI
-481 TLRDASDCRD
+481 LRDALDCRFR
-491 KGQFDQEFT
+491 GQFDQEFT

-542 YLMAAKL
+542 YRMAAEQ
-549 GNDIGKFNLGI
+549 GNDVGKFNLGI

-576 YWLGQIQKDSSI
+576 YWLGQIQEKDSSI
-588 NERAENILSHCFNQR
+588 NETAKNILSYCFNETNRLTRFQK
-603 HDFTTPF
+603 D
-610 LGIYLPESKR
+610 
-620 NDLDRCWKEENYIE
+620 NNYIGLINFCKE
-634 EIALYKKYMQGNS
+634 VIQDSRSPYAA
-647 DGRKALG
+647 KAF
-654 RKAISYNNMGYLYE
+654 SYNTMGYLYE
-668 NGLGVPQDHTKA
+668 NGLAVPQDYTKA

-685 EAANLGEAANLES
+685 EAANLEEAANLAS

-717 DKEMAK
+717 DKKMAK
-723 YWLKKVD
+723 YWLGKV
-730 LSLGGRHKFLM
+730 SSGARCEFLM

>member
-1 MSISF
+1 
-6 VKIEIVIA
+6 
-14 FLDKTFQSSYNF
+14 
-26 LKLYCRRYRT
+26 

-123 RAAAQYATQCTLQK
+123 RAAAQYTAQCTLQK

-326 DAGVPTDRQ
+326 DAGVPADRQ

-375 NSGILR
+375 NSGLLH
-381 TQEEIKAF
+381 TQEEIKAL
-389 EETAEQET
+389 EEAPDLTETAEQEAA
-397 TEVPLDPE
+397 EAPLDPE

-414 DAAPTQASKVKSSEK
+414 DAASAQAS
-429 AVHPRPL
+429 
-436 MIFSQIPIP
+436 
-445 TIPIIKAPITAPSTE
+445 
-460 PMPYLKIPELCERL
+460 PYLKIPELCERL

-500 CYQEVVRKAYDNTD
+500 CYHEVIRKAYDNTD

-529 DYVSADPYKAFEY
+529 DYVSADPCKAFEY
-542 YLMAAKL
+542 YHMAAEQ
-549 GNDIGKFNLGI
+549 GNDVGKFNLGI

>member
-1 MSISF
+1 
-6 VKIEIVIA
+6 
-14 FLDKTFQSSYNF
+14 
-26 LKLYCRRYRT
+26 

-103 RFFGAITG
+103 RLFGSITG

-123 RAAAQYATQCTLQK
+123 RAAAQYTAQCTLQK

-166 LNQVYAALI
+166 LNQVYAALL

-258 ISPREKIDYYHFIQT
+258 ISLREKIDYYHFIQT

-285 GEKQL
+285 GEKQI
-290 YGVPENYL
+290 YGIPENYL

-303 MKKLALLDNEEA
+303 MKKLSLLDNEEA

-326 DAGVPTDRQ
+326 DAGVPADRQ

-381 TQEEIKAF
+381 TQEEIKAL
-389 EETAEQET
+389 EEAPDLTETAEQEAA
-397 TEVPLDPE
+397 EAPLDPE

-414 DAAPTQASKVKSSEK
+414 DAAPAQAN
-429 AVHPRPL
+429 
-436 MIFSQIPIP
+436 
-445 TIPIIKAPITAPSTE
+445 
-460 PMPYLKIPELCERL
+460 PYLKIPELCERV
-474 RDEARCD
+474 RDGKN
-481 TLRDASDCRD
+481 LSGILHDALDCRFR
-491 KGQFDQEFT
+491 GQFDQEFT

-529 DYVSADPYKAFEY
+529 DHVSADPYKAFEY
-542 YLMAAKL
+542 YHMAAEQ
-549 GNDIGKFNLGI
+549 GNDVGKFNLGI

-668 NGLGVPQDHTKA
+668 NGLGVPQDYTKA

>member
-103 RFFGAITG
+103 RFFGSITG

-123 RAAAQYATQCTLQK
+123 RAAAQYTAQCTLQK

-285 GEKQL
+285 GEKQI
-290 YGVPENYL
+290 YGIPENYL

-315 FIVGTVEESLT
+315 FIVGTVEESLA

-375 NSGILR
+375 NSGLLY
-381 TQEEIKAF
+381 TQEEIKAL
-389 EETAEQET
+389 EEAPDLTETAEQEAA
-397 TEVPLDPE
+397 EAPLDPE

-414 DAAPTQASKVKSSEK
+414 DAAPVQANS
-429 AVHPRPL
+429 
-436 MIFSQIPIP
+436 
-445 TIPIIKAPITAPSTE
+445 
-460 PMPYLKIPELCERL
+460 YLKIPELCERV
-474 RDEARCD
+474 RDGKNLSGI
-481 TLRDASDCRD
+481 LRDALSCRLR
-491 KGQFDQEFT
+491 GQFDQEFT

-542 YLMAAKL
+542 YRMAAEQ
-549 GNDIGKFNLGI
+549 GNDVGKFNLGI

-588 NERAENILSHCFNQR
+588 NETAKNILSYCFNEINRLTQFQK
-603 HDFTTPF
+603 D
-610 LGIYLPESKR
+610 
-620 NDLDRCWKEENYIE
+620 NNYIGL
-634 EIALYKKYMQGNS
+634 INFCKKIIQDNRS
-647 DGRKALG
+647 PCVAKAF
-654 RKAISYNNMGYLYE
+654 SYNTMGYLYE
-668 NGLGVPQDHTKA
+668 NGLAVPQDYTKA

-685 EAANLGEAANLES
+685 EAANLEETAKLANS
-698 TTGKCNLAFCYLNG
+698 TGQCNLAFCYLNG

-717 DKEMAK
+717 DKKMAK
-723 YWLKKVD
+723 YWLGKV
-730 LSLGGRHKFLM
+730 SSGARCEFLM

>member
-1 MSISF
+1 
-6 VKIEIVIA
+6 
-14 FLDKTFQSSYNF
+14 
-26 LKLYCRRYRT
+26 

-123 RAAAQYATQCTLQK
+123 RAAAQYTAQCTLQK

-326 DAGVPTDRQ
+326 DAGVPADRQ

-375 NSGILR
+375 NSGLLH
-381 TQEEIKAF
+381 TQEEIKAL
-389 EETAEQET
+389 EEAPDLTETAEQEAA
-397 TEVPLDPE
+397 EAPLDSE

-414 DAAPTQASKVKSSEK
+414 DAASAQAS
-429 AVHPRPL
+429 
-436 MIFSQIPIP
+436 
-445 TIPIIKAPITAPSTE
+445 
-460 PMPYLKIPELCERL
+460 PYLKIPELCERL

-500 CYQEVVRKAYDNTD
+500 CYHEVIRKAYDNTD

-529 DYVSADPYKAFEY
+529 DYVSADPCKAFEY
-542 YLMAAKL
+542 YHMAAEQ
-549 GNDIGKFNLGI
+549 GNDVGKFNLGI

-576 YWLGQIQKDSSI
+576 YWLGQIQKDSAI
-588 NERAENILSHCFNQR
+588 NKRAENILSHCFNQR

>member
-1 MSISF
+1 
-6 VKIEIVIA
+6 
-14 FLDKTFQSSYNF
+14 
-26 LKLYCRRYRT
+26 

-103 RFFGAITG
+103 RLFGSITG

-123 RAAAQYATQCTLQK
+123 RAAAQYTAQCTLQK

-207 IEYQMFNGVEYM
+207 IEYQVFNGTEYI

-326 DAGVPTDRQ
+326 DAGVPADRQ

-381 TQEEIKAF
+381 TQEEIKAL
-389 EETAEQET
+389 EEAPNLTETAEQEAV
-397 TEVPLDPE
+397 EAPLDSE
-405 DAEEIDTPV
+405 GAEEVDNPV
-414 DAAPTQASKVKSSEK
+414 DEAPVQAN
-429 AVHPRPL
+429 
-436 MIFSQIPIP
+436 
-445 TIPIIKAPITAPSTE
+445 
-460 PMPYLKIPELCERL
+460 PYLKIPELCKRV
-474 RDEARCD
+474 RDGKNLSD
-481 TLRDASDCRD
+481 ILRDARACGLN
-491 KGQFDQEFT
+491 GQFDQEFA
-500 CYQEVVRKAYDNTD
+500 CYQKIIRKAYDNTD

-529 DYVSADPYKAFEY
+529 DHVSADPYKAFEY
-542 YLMAAKL
+542 YHMAAEQ
-549 GNDIGKFNLGI
+549 GNDVGKFNLGI

-576 YWLGQIQKDSSI
+576 YWLGQIQEDSSI
-588 NERAENILSHCFNQR
+588 NETAKNILRYCFNGRQVET
-603 HDFTTPF
+603 FS
-610 LGIYLPESKR
+610 GIRCSLLSEDER
-620 NDLDRCWKEENYIE
+620 NELTRYQKDKNYID
-634 EIALYKKYMQGNS
+634 EIRFYKKIIQDS
-647 DGRKALG
+647 TSWSFRKAF
-654 RKAISYNNMGYLYE
+654 SYNQMGYLYE

-685 EAANLGEAANLES
+685 EAAKLENS
-698 TTGKCNLAFCYLNG
+698 TGKCNLAFCYLNG

-723 YWLKKVD
+723 YWLRKIMYGARRD
-730 LSLGGRHKFLM
+730 FLM

>member
-1 MSISF
+1 
-6 VKIEIVIA
+6 
-14 FLDKTFQSSYNF
+14 
-26 LKLYCRRYRT
+26 

-103 RFFGAITG
+103 RLFGAITG

-326 DAGVPTDRQ
+326 DAGVPADRQ

-375 NSGILR
+375 NSGLLH
-381 TQEEIKAF
+381 TQEEIKAL
-389 EETAEQET
+389 EEAPDLTETAEQEAA
-397 TEVPLDPE
+397 EAPLDPE

-414 DAAPTQASKVKSSEK
+414 DAASAQAS
-429 AVHPRPL
+429 
-436 MIFSQIPIP
+436 
-445 TIPIIKAPITAPSTE
+445 
-460 PMPYLKIPELCERL
+460 PYLKIPELCERL

-500 CYQEVVRKAYDNTD
+500 CYHEVIRKAYDNTD

-529 DYVSADPYKAFEY
+529 DYVSADPCKAFEY
-542 YLMAAKL
+542 YHMAAEQ
-549 GNDIGKFNLGI
+549 GNDVGKFNLGI

>member
-1 MSISF
+1 
-6 VKIEIVIA
+6 
-14 FLDKTFQSSYNF
+14 
-26 LKLYCRRYRT
+26 

-103 RFFGAITG
+103 RLFGAITG

-326 DAGVPTDRQ
+326 DAGVPADRQ

-375 NSGILR
+375 NSGLLH
-381 TQEEIKAF
+381 TQEEIKAL
-389 EETAEQET
+389 EEAPDLTETAEQEAA
-397 TEVPLDPE
+397 EAPLDPE

-414 DAAPTQASKVKSSEK
+414 DAASAQAS
-429 AVHPRPL
+429 
-436 MIFSQIPIP
+436 
-445 TIPIIKAPITAPSTE
+445 
-460 PMPYLKIPELCERL
+460 PYLKIPELCERL

-500 CYQEVVRKAYDNTD
+500 CYYEVIRKAYDNTD

-529 DYVSADPYKAFEY
+529 DYVSADPCKAFEY
-542 YLMAAKL
+542 YHMAAEQ
-549 GNDIGKFNLGI
+549 GNDVGKFNLGI

-698 TTGKCNLAFCYLNG
+698 TTGKCNLVFCYLNG

>member
-1 MSISF
+1 
-6 VKIEIVIA
+6 
-14 FLDKTFQSSYNF
+14 
-26 LKLYCRRYRT
+26 

-103 RFFGAITG
+103 RFFGSITG

-166 LNQVYAALI
+166 LNQVYAALL

-290 YGVPENYL
+290 YGIPENYL

-315 FIVGTVEESLT
+315 FIVGTVEESLA

-375 NSGILR
+375 NSGLLC
-381 TQEEIKAF
+381 TQEEIKAL
-389 EETAEQET
+389 EEAPDLTETAEQEVA
-397 TEVPLDPE
+397 EAPLDPE
-405 DAEEIDTPV
+405 DAEEVDTPV
-414 DAAPTQASKVKSSEK
+414 DEAPAQAN
-429 AVHPRPL
+429 
-436 MIFSQIPIP
+436 
-445 TIPIIKAPITAPSTE
+445 
-460 PMPYLKIPELCERL
+460 PYLKIPELCKRV
-474 RDEARCD
+474 RDEENLSGI
-481 TLRDASDCRD
+481 LRDARICGRS
-491 KGQFDQEFT
+491 GQFDQEFT

-542 YLMAAKL
+542 YHMAAEQ
-549 GNDIGKFNLGI
+549 GNDVGKFNLGI

>member
-1 MSISF
+1 
-6 VKIEIVIA
+6 
-14 FLDKTFQSSYNF
+14 
-26 LKLYCRRYRT
+26 

-103 RFFGAITG
+103 RLFGSITG

-123 RAAAQYATQCTLQK
+123 RAAAQYTAQCTLQK

-151 VNNKLNASM
+151 VNNKLNASVTAVEGELNQVYNVITAVNNKLDASM

-166 LNQVYAALI
+166 LNQVYNALLA
-175 QFFKQSRSDVLQ
+175 FFKQSRSDVLQ

-258 ISPREKIDYYHFIQT
+258 ISPRKKIDYYHFIQT

-290 YGVPENYL
+290 YGIPENYL

-315 FIVGTVEESLT
+315 FIVGTVEESLA

-381 TQEEIKAF
+381 TQEEIKAL
-389 EETAEQET
+389 EEAPDLTETAEQEAA
-397 TEVPLDPE
+397 EAPLDPE

-414 DAAPTQASKVKSSEK
+414 DAASAQAS
-429 AVHPRPL
+429 
-436 MIFSQIPIP
+436 
-445 TIPIIKAPITAPSTE
+445 
-460 PMPYLKIPELCERL
+460 PYLKIPELCERL

-500 CYQEVVRKAYDNTD
+500 CYHEVIRKAYDNTD

-529 DYVSADPYKAFEY
+529 DYVSADPCKAFEY
-542 YLMAAKL
+542 YHMAAEQ
-549 GNDIGKFNLGI
+549 GNDVGKFNLGI